1 MRFLSLTLFL
11 YSVQMFSL
19 FQNQGLRNEYEMNL
33 YEIVSHIF
41 MYDKLSA
48 LLKLGCFF
56 LLSLKANGNALKK
69 QQAGFELQKIND
81 NAFLNVKLYY
91 IVNYV

>member
-1 MRFLSLTLFL
+1 
-11 YSVQMFSL
+11 
-19 FQNQGLRNEYEMNL
+19 
-33 YEIVSHIF
+33 
-41 MYDKLSA
+41 MYDKLSD

-69 QQAGFELQKIND
+69 QQAEFELQKIND